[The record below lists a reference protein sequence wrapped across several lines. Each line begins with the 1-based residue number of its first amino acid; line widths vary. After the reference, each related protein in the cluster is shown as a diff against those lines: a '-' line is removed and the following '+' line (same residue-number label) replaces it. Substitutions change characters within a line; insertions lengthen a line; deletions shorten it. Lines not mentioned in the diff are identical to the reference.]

1 MDRHAVVSRLTGI
14 YVPLPTLFV
23 DPALEVNLS
32 GMRRHV
38 RFLIDAGIQ
47 TGNGVLLAGGGAG
60 EFSTLTT
67 GERIRIAEAVI
78 AEAAG
83 AIGVV
88 VGVQHTDPREIL
100 TLCREAKQLG
110 AVAVQIAPPFYE
122 VPTSDDVYEFLA
134 GVAEAVDIP
143 QVLYTTYW
151 TGFRLTFDLLDRLL
165 EIPQLAAVKLASPAG
180 REFDEF
186 LRRFA
191 GRTCIIDNQLEFIKS
206 HMLGARAINLHP
218 ANWHPAW
225 ALQFWNLLETRQ
237 YFEAQQEMAQ
247 VVGACYDLYGAI
259 GKYTGGEGHL
269 DKLCLELIGFD
280 SSRCRPPVRDV
291 RSLFRDQAR
300 RMLVET
306 GVPHAEEPHE
316 RQSARRD

>member
-1 MDRHAVVSRLTGI
+1 MERREVVSQLSGI

-23 DPALEVNLS
+23 DPGLEVNLK

-38 RFLIDAGIQ
+38 RFLIDAGIR
-47 TGNGVLLAGGGAG
+47 TGKGALLAGGGAG
-60 EFSTLTT
+60 EFPTLNTE
-67 GERIRIAEAVI
+67 ERLQIADAVI
-78 AEAAG
+78 SEAAG

-88 VGVQHTDPREIL
+88 VGVQHTNPREIV
-100 TLCREAKQLG
+100 TLCREAKKMG

-122 VPTSDDVYEFLA
+122 VPTADDVYEFLA

-151 TGFRLTFDLLDRLL
+151 TGFRLSFDLLERLIK
-165 EIPQLAAVKLASPAG
+165 IPQLAAVKLASPSS

-191 GRTCIIDNQLEFIKS
+191 GRTCFVDNQLEFVKS
-206 HMLGARAINLHP
+206 HSLGGKAINLHP
-218 ANWHPAW
+218 ANWFPAW
-225 ALQFWNLLETRQ
+225 ALKFWNLLETRQ
-237 YFEAQQEMAQ
+237 YYEAQQEMAR
-247 VVGACYDLYGAI
+247 VVGACYDLYGEI

-269 DKLCLELIGFD
+269 DKLCLELIGLD

-291 RSLFRDQAR
+291 RHLYLDHAR
-300 RMLVET
+300 RMLVKT
-306 GVPHAEEPHE
+306 GVPNVKGA
-316 RQSARRD
+316 

>member
-1 MDRHAVVSRLTGI
+1 MERRSVVSQLTGI

-23 DPALEVNLS
+23 DPGLEVNLA

-38 RFLIDAGIQ
+38 RFLIDAGIRS
-47 TGNGVLLAGGGAG
+47 GKGLLLAGGGAG
-60 EFSTLTT
+60 EFPTLSTD
-67 GERIRIAEAVI
+67 ERLQIAEAVI
-78 AEAAG
+78 SEAAG

-88 VGVQHTDPREIL
+88 VGVQHTNPREIV
-100 TLCREAKQLG
+100 TLCREAKKMG

-122 VPTSDDVYEFLA
+122 VPTADDVYEFLA

-151 TGFRLTFDLLDRLL
+151 TGFRLTFDLLERLIK
-165 EIPQLAAVKLASPAG
+165 IPQLAAVKLACPSS

-191 GRTCIIDNQLEFIKS
+191 GRACFVDNQLEFVKS
-206 HMLGARAINLHP
+206 HTLGGKAINLHP
-218 ANWHPAW
+218 ANWFPAW
-225 ALQFWNLLETRQ
+225 ALKFWELLENRK
-237 YFEAQQEMAQ
+237 YYEAQHEMSR
-247 VVGACYDLYGAI
+247 VVGPCYDLYGEI

-269 DKLCLELIGFD
+269 DKLCLQLIGLD

-291 RSLFRDQAR
+291 RHLYLDHAR
-300 RMLVET
+300 RMLIKT
-306 GVPHAEEPHE
+306 GVPNVLN
-316 RQSARRD
+316 Q